1 MLLTSF
7 SPEPPLSQYGDR
19 RWDAQLISPADAAC
33 NAEKPCLLTALQ
45 DLSWP
50 HVVAGPYRPWC
61 SEVGSLK
68 FPLYYVCVGCVCV
81 CTHLCRC
88 VHMYTDVI
96 SHVFLFVWDRVSY
109 WFGDGQAGK
118 TSWPASSGIQPS
130 LASIPSS
137 TEFMVTMLDLFF
149 IFYFKY
155 GIWGLNSGPHIFE
168 VGILLTGLSLPSL
181 RSGCSSCG
189 EGMNR
194 HLATILHSP
203 IAWPWMK
210 LPQFLLSEL

>member
-149 IFYFKY
+149 LFFILNMESGDWTQVLTFLRWEFY
-155 GIWGLNSGPHIFE
+155 WLDSLSPASE
-168 VGILLTGLSLPSL
+168 VGAPVVGRVWTDTWRPFF
-181 RSGCSSCG
+181 
-189 EGMNR
+189 
-194 HLATILHSP
+194 
-203 IAWPWMK
+203 IAP
-210 LPQFLLSEL
+210 